1 MYNVGNPN
9 RQNNCRNCQKI
20 EPQSALFEG
29 REKSRTKLQTN
40 RIDKEYQPEV
50 LYKTRNEGID
60 FQTEMSENYSD
71 KQNPCYSQADAE
83 YFDFAENDAHRD
95 CESDQND

>member
-1 MYNVGNPN
+1 M
-9 RQNNCRNCQKI
+9 
-20 EPQSALFEG
+20 
-29 REKSRTKLQTN
+29 QTN
-40 RIDKEYQPEV
+40 RIDKEYQSEV